1 MSATQPDTS
10 SRSASKEEELLVID
24 VEETGNEYGR
34 YPERRTVE
42 ELLDYGFIPLD
53 KPAGPTSHEVVS
65 WVRKMLKIDKAGHS
79 GTLDPAVTG
88 LLPIGLGEATKALSV
103 LLLGP
108 KEYYGLA
115 RLHSPVDDAKL
126 KRVFREFTGEIYQ
139 KPPQKSSVKR
149 LTRRR
154 WIYELEIVEQKGRLI
169 LFRVLCQAGT
179 YVRKLIYDIGEA
191 LGPGATMVELRR
203 SRVSNLG
210 EKDGLVRLH
219 DLADAV
225 YEWRENGSEE
235 KIRRLIQPV
244 EDMVSSLKKMV
255 IRDSAVSAI
264 CHGAQLAAPGVL
276 KLSPDIAKGET
287 VAIYTLKGELV
298 AIGEASMTAR
308 EIEDSEKGLVAE
320 TRRVIMKQDTYPRLW
335 KPKKSSDA
343 GVA

>member
-10 SRSASKEEELLVID
+10 SRSASKKEELLVID
-24 VEETGNEYGR
+24 EEETSNKYGR

-53 KPAGPTSHEVVS
+53 KSAGPTSHEVVS
-65 WVRKMLKIDKAGHS
+65 WVRKMLKIGKAGHS
-79 GTLDPAVTG
+79 GTLDPSVTG
-88 LLPIGLGEATKALSV
+88 LLPIGLGEATKALSI

-108 KEYYGLA
+108 KEYYGVA
-115 RLHSPVDDAKL
+115 RLHSSVDDANL
-126 KRVFREFTGEIYQ
+126 KRVFKEFTGEIYQ
-139 KPPQKSSVKR
+139 KPPQKSAVKR

-154 WIYELEIVEQKGRLI
+154 WIYELEIIEQKGRLI

-179 YVRKLIYDIGEA
+179 YIRKLIYDIGEV

-203 SRVSNLG
+203 SKVSNLK
-210 EKDGLVRLH
+210 EDNLVRLH
-219 DLADAV
+219 DLTDAL

-235 KIRRLIQPV
+235 KIKRLIQPV
-244 EDMVSSLKKMV
+244 EDMVSSLKKIVM
-255 IRDSAVSAI
+255 RDSAVSAI
-264 CHGAQLAAPGVL
+264 CHGAQLAVPGVL

-287 VAIYTLKGELV
+287 LAIYTLKGELV
-298 AIGEASMTAR
+298 AIGESSMSTK
-308 EIEDSEKGLVAE
+308 EITDSEKGIATE

-335 KPKKSSDA
+335 KPKKQTDA